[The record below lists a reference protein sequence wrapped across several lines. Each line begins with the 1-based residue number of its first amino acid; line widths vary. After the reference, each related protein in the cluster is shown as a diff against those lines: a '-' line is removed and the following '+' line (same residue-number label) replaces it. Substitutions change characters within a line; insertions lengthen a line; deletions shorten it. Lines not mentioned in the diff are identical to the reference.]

1 METNPEKRVAVVL
14 PEDTI
19 LNQKIVEELDIL
31 LKLVSPQDMNK
42 VLIYVFFMYIYYAE
56 NDVYCSD
63 LKTTSEVFYLL
74 IDYFTMAGEQIK
86 K

>member
-1 METNPEKRVAVVL
+1 METNPLKRVAVIL
-14 PEDTI
+14 QEDTV
-19 LNQKIVEELDIL
+19 LNQEIIDELDIL
-31 LKLVSPQDMNK
+31 LKLITPQDMNK

-63 LKTTSEVFYLL
+63 LKNTSEIFYLL
-74 IDYFTMAGEQIK
+74 IDFFTKAGELK

>member
-1 METNPEKRVAVVL
+1 METNPGNRVAVVL
-14 PEDTI
+14 AEDSI
-19 LNQKIVEELDIL
+19 LNQKIIDELDIL

-63 LKTTSEVFYLL
+63 LKTTSEITYLL
-74 IDYFTMAGEQIK
+74 IDFFTMAGEQIK